1 MQNELDATHPG
12 AIQILGVNDIGL
24 DSGNPSITAGRDL
37 PWLQATAQYDV
48 WNDWAVTYRD
58 VIIVDA
64 HNVDVGAYNLTT
76 FDLADAGNY
85 DTLKQMLI
93 DAI

>member
-12 AIQILGVNDIGL
+12 EIQLLGVNDIGF
-24 DSGNPSITAGRDL
+24 DSGNPSITDGRDL
-37 PWLQATAQYDV
+37 PWVQATTQYDV
-48 WNDWAVTYRD
+48 WDDWSVVFRD

-64 HNVDVGAYNLTT
+64 NNVAIGSYNLTT
-76 FDLADAGNY
+76 FDLADPGNY
-85 DTLKQMLI
+85 NTLKQMLL